1 MNGWGGLLILVIVI
15 LAALAVI
22 TNLANPDPGDKCV
35 YGQEGVV
42 KFHSTGKVVV
52 CEGGTWVLKNGN
64 AP

>member
-1 MNGWGGLLILVIVI
+1 MRGLLILALVV
-15 LAALAVI
+15 LAAVTI
-22 TNLANPDPGDKCV
+22 IVMIANPDPGDECL

-52 CEGGTWVLKNGN
+52 CEGGTWVLKNGT